1 MPVSKLGGLAVRLV
15 AVAMV
20 FAGAVTVKA
29 QSRLPESAGA
39 PKVGE
44 KAPQFTLPD
53 TQGKPVSLAELLKPS
68 EAGEKPWVLL
78 IFYRGWW

>member
-1 MPVSKLGGLAVRLV
+1 MSKLGGLAVQLV
-15 AVAMV
+15 AAAMV
-20 FAGAVTVKA
+20 FAGGIAAKA

-68 EAGEKPWVLL
+68 EPGEKPWVLL
-78 IFYRGWW
+78 IFYRGYW

>member
-1 MPVSKLGGLAVRLV
+1 MPKLSRLAVPLI
-15 AVAMV
+15 AAAMV
-20 FAGAVTVKA
+20 FAGGITAQG

-53 TQGKPVSLAELLKPS
+53 TQGKPVSLTDLLRPS
-68 EAGEKPWVLL
+68 EPGEKPWVLL
-78 IFYRGWW
+78 IFYRGYW